1 MIPSTWK
8 EQRVVEA
15 FEVDVTRRLR
25 LSELFSFLLSIA
37 WKHALASGFGFQELA
52 ERKMMW
58 VLSKFQMAVSR
69 LPEWGEQ
76 ITIETWGKRI
86 ERFYALRDFL
96 VSSPKG
102 ARLASATGAWMIL
115 DKDNYRPKKLEQ
127 LMAGFPWQ
135 EGNSALEGSLRRVA
149 EGAKGQ
155 DRLRHRVVFSDLD
168 MNNHVNAAKYLQW
181 VMDSYSREVLESRQ
195 VETVEISFLA
205 EATVDDEI
213 AVQFAEIDGQEICT
227 VRRIADQK
235 ELCRSTVAWRRREDG

>member
-1 MIPSTWK
+1 
-8 EQRVVEA
+8 
-15 FEVDVTRRLR
+15 
-25 LSELFSFLLSIA
+25 
-37 WKHALASGFGFQELA
+37 
-52 ERKMMW
+52 
-58 VLSKFQMAVSR
+58 
-69 LPEWGEQ
+69 
-76 ITIETWGKRI
+76 
-86 ERFYALRDFL
+86 
-96 VSSPKG
+96 
-102 ARLASATGAWMIL
+102 
-115 DKDNYRPKKLEQ
+115 
-127 LMAGFPWQ
+127 MAGFPWQ

>member
-37 WKHALASGFGFQELA
+37 WKHALATGFGFQELA

-235 ELCRSTVAWRRREDG
+235 DLCRSTVAWRRREDE

>member
-102 ARLASATGAWMIL
+102 ARLASATAAWMIL
-115 DKDNYRPKKLEQ
+115 DKTTT
-127 LMAGFPWQ
+127 G
-135 EGNSALEGSLRRVA
+135 RR
-149 EGAKGQ
+149 
-155 DRLRHRVVFSDLD
+155 S
-168 MNNHVNAAKYLQW
+168 W
-181 VMDSYSREVLESRQ
+181 SS
-195 VETVEISFLA
+195 
-205 EATVDDEI
+205 
-213 AVQFAEIDGQEICT
+213 
-227 VRRIADQK
+227 
-235 ELCRSTVAWRRREDG
+235 